1 MSEAVIARV
10 LEELQAAWNSGDGVR
25 LAAVF
30 ADDATMIDVRGRV
43 VRGRDAIGAEHQA
56 LFDTIFSGSTFR
68 IELLD
73 TRTLGDGLVLAH
85 TRSVVQIPSGPR
97 AGENRG
103 IQTQLI
109 RDGEIL
115 AFQNTL
121 CAE

>member
-1 MSEAVIARV
+1 MSDAAVARI
-10 LEELQAAWNSGDGVR
+10 LAELQSAWNSGDGAR

-43 VRGRDAIGAEHQA
+43 LRGRGAIGDEHQT
-56 LFDTIFSGSTFR
+56 LFDTIFRESTFH

-73 TRTLGDGLVLAH
+73 TRDLGDGLVLTH
-85 TRSVVQIPSGPR
+85 TRSVVQIPTGPR
-97 AGENRG
+97 AGESRG

-121 CAE
+121 CAD